1 MRRLLSLCAV
11 LPAVALALHPHPARG
26 VDPRK
31 TTSNGAAAAGNT
43 SVLPVNTPPATA
55 TPSSITPAT
64 APRPAATTSAATAPT
79 TTLQV
84 PTTRD
89 RTAATGPTGT
99 IDGSRPT
106 AAIATP
112 GIAPQPNPVPGP
124 TTPQRPPKWRIGV
137 YSQDTDAGVKILR
150 VVAGS
155 PAERAGLEPDD
166 VIVNVAGYQVGNVN
180 GQHFDCG
187 YEFESRCDTN
197 GNVSLLVRDHRNGNL
212 VNLPIQLESRLQKVS
227 GSIAFRNRINL
238 PQNAVVTAEL
248 REIRSNSAEYP
259 IGRQTIDDIRQVPI
273 PFTIEYDPLDVDTR
287 RTYVISATIASNNR
301 VLYATAQ
308 SFPVN
313 IGAPNQTVAV
323 AVDPAAQNTQTAAAD
338 RQQEIE
344 QQIVQWFQDYYGRP
358 PKPHELPVWTAQ
370 VTERGRS
377 LDDVQAELLTSE
389 GLFNQCD
396 RDKVRYIE
404 MLSQQLIGR
413 KPTQEEL
420 DYWLAKYDL
429 SGGQRLDVARAFLA
443 GVPH

>member
-11 LPAVALALHPHPARG
+11 LPALALALHPHSARG

-31 TTSNGAAAAGNT
+31 TASGGTAAAAST
-43 SVLPVNTPPATA
+43 SILPVNTSP
-55 TPSSITPAT
+55 TPAT
-64 APRPAATTSAATAPT
+64 TNSTTTAPAGTAPSATTPA

-84 PTTRD
+84 HATRD
-89 RTAATGPTGT
+89 RATTASTTTTQTTTGATTAAVSPNL
-99 IDGSRPT
+99 
-106 AAIATP
+106 
-112 GIAPQPNPVPGP
+112 APQPNPVPGP

-187 YEFESRCDTN
+187 YEFESRCDPS

-212 VNLPIQLESRLQKVS
+212 VNLPIKLDSRLQKVN

-248 REIRSNSAEYP
+248 REVRTNVTEYP

-287 RTYVISATIASNNR
+287 RTYVISATISSNNR
-301 VLYATAQ
+301 VLYATTQ

-313 IGAPNQTVAV
+313 INAPGQTVAV

-338 RQQEIE
+338 RLQEIE
-344 QQIVQWFQDYYGRP
+344 QQITQWYQDYYGRP
-358 PKPHELPVWTAQ
+358 PRPHELPVWTAQ
-370 VTERGRS
+370 VVERGRS
-377 LDDVQAELLTSE
+377 LDDVQAELLTTE
-389 GLFNQCD
+389 VMFNQCD